1 MKAKSKTIE
10 LIIAALWLIAFAI
23 SACVAEGRLGSDID
37 KAVELYGKPKS
48 QFIKADAP
56 QRIAVWEVNGFT
68 IRIEFRD
75 GVADVIEVNSLAWNG
90 SARNNFVR
98 DNLSALPEFTTR
110 VLPVNE
116 KDGSQVVVFFDKATG
131 EALAAYNM
139 KPRPNTESGAAI
151 RMALNTESAWYKLTF
166 KK

>member
-1 MKAKSKTIE
+1 MKYIHKK
-10 LIIAALWLIAFAI
+10 IAVAIWIFTFAF
-23 SACVAEGRLGSDID
+23 VAGVAQGRLGSDID
-37 KAVELYGKPKS
+37 KAVELYGKPTS

-56 QRIAVWEVNGFT
+56 QRIVVWEVNGFT

-90 SARNNFVR
+90 TARNSMVR
-98 DNLSALPEFTTR
+98 DNLSVLPEFTTR
-110 VLPVNE
+110 ALPVE
-116 KDGSQVVVFFDKATG
+116 KDGSQMVVFFDKATG

-151 RMALNTESAWYKLTF
+151 RMVLNTESAWYKLTF

>member
-1 MKAKSKTIE
+1 MKTAHSK
-10 LIIAALWLIAFAI
+10 LVLALWVFAFAFFAGI
-23 SACVAEGRLGSDID
+23 AQGRLGSDID

-90 SARNNFVR
+90 TARNSMVR
-98 DNLSALPEFTTR
+98 DNLSVLPEFTTR
-110 VLPVNE
+110 VLPVE

-139 KPRPNTESGAAI
+139 KPRPNTESGASI

>member
-1 MKAKSKTIE
+1 MKVTHKKIV
-10 LIIAALWLIAFAI
+10 LALWILVFAF
-23 SACVAEGRLGSDID
+23 VAGTAQGRLGSDID

-98 DNLSALPEFTTR
+98 DNLSDLPEFTTR
-110 VLPVNE
+110 VLPVE

-151 RMALNTESAWYKLTF
+151 RMVLNTESAWYKSTF

>member
-10 LIIAALWLIAFAI
+10 LIIAAVWLIAFAI
-23 SACVAEGRLGSDID
+23 FASIAEGRLGSDID
-37 KAVELYGKPKS
+37 KAVELYGKPTS

-56 QRIAVWEVNGFT
+56 QRIAVWEINGFT

-90 SARNNFVR
+90 SARNNMVR
-98 DNLSALPEFTTR
+98 DNLSVLPEYTTR
-110 VLPVNE
+110 VLPVE

-139 KPRPNTESGAAI
+139 KPRPNTENGAAI
-151 RMALNTESAWYKLTF
+151 RMVLNTESAWYKLTF

>member
-23 SACVAEGRLGSDID
+23 FATVAEGRLGSDID

-48 QFIKADAP
+48 QFIKAEAP

-90 SARNNFVR
+90 SARNNMVR
-98 DNLSALPEFTTR
+98 DNLSVLPEYTTR
-110 VLPVNE
+110 VFPVDE
-116 KDGSQVVVFFDKATG
+116 KDGSQVVLFFYKG
-131 EALAAYNM
+131 EAVAAYNM

-151 RMALNTESAWYKLTF
+151 RMVLNTKSAWYKLTF